1 LPIRSNSHYFWSF
14 LKLRGLPTLFTK
26 TTIGI
31 LSRCTMSLVVILFLT
46 STGSWRKGTIISKK
60 PRYMGGIQV
69 GVSRRYCYQGKY
81 YSVFGVGDDGF
92 IVTAM
97 PDKKR

>member
-1 LPIRSNSHYFWSF
+1 
-14 LKLRGLPTLFTK
+14 
-26 TTIGI
+26 
-31 LSRCTMSLVVILFLT
+31 MA
-46 STGSWRKGTIISKK
+46 
-60 PRYMGGIQV
+60 GIQV

-81 YSVFGVGDDGF
+81 YSVFGVGDDGY